1 MEAEKPIEMFEKEL
15 DEETLRHRLE
25 QNKDQAEKLLH
36 DRDKME
42 QFLGRL
48 ERKLSLIPVA
58 GKYLS
63 DIPVLIS
70 LVKAYIEK
78 KYTAIPIGSIIA
90 IVSALIYFLSPIDLI
105 PDIIPGLGLIDDAA
119 VIAFAYKFVHDDVA
133 EYKTWR
139 IANKEN

>member
-1 MEAEKPIEMFEKEL
+1 MEAEKPVGLTEDKL
-15 DEETLRHRLE
+15 DEKILKRRLE
-25 QNKDQAEKLLH
+25 QNKDEAEQLLH
-36 DRDKME
+36 DRDKMDE
-42 QFLGRL
+42 FLGRL

-78 KYTAIPIGSIIA
+78 KYTDIPIGSIIA

-105 PDIIPGLGLIDDAA
+105 PDFIPVAGFADDAA
-119 VIAFAYKFVHDDVA
+119 VIAFAYKFVHDDIA

-139 IANKEN
+139 DANN

>member
-1 MEAEKPIEMFEKEL
+1 MEAEKPVGLTEDKL
-15 DEETLRHRLE
+15 DEKILRRRLE
-25 QNKDQAEKLLH
+25 QNKDEAEQLLH

-42 QFLGRL
+42 EFLGRL

-78 KYTAIPIGSIIA
+78 KYTDIPIGSIIA
-90 IVSALIYFLSPIDLI
+90 IVSALIYFLSPVDLI
-105 PDIIPGLGLIDDAA
+105 PDIIPGLGFVDDAA
-119 VIAFAYKFVHDDVA
+119 VIAFAYKFVHDDIA

-139 IANKEN
+139 DANN